1 MELHYSPGFSILLFS
16 PTLPQ
21 QYCRQY
27 LDTLVGSI
35 SSVFK
40 KLFIRPIDTAPCFS
54 NSDGDHDDSCIGD
67 VDLDDA
73 DDTIGEEEEGTLQ
86 GVEQGERDKGCPAF
100 HSML

>member
-1 MELHYSPGFSILLFS
+1 M
-16 PTLPQ
+16 
-21 QYCRQY
+21 
-27 LDTLVGSI
+27 
-35 SSVFK
+35 FK

-54 NSDGDHDDSCIGD
+54 NSDDDHDDSWIGD

>member
-1 MELHYSPGFSILLFS
+1 M
-16 PTLPQ
+16 
-21 QYCRQY
+21 
-27 LDTLVGSI
+27 
-35 SSVFK
+35 FK
-40 KLFIRPIDTAPCFS
+40 KLLIRPIDTAPCFS
-54 NSDGDHDDSCIGD
+54 NSDDDHDDRGD